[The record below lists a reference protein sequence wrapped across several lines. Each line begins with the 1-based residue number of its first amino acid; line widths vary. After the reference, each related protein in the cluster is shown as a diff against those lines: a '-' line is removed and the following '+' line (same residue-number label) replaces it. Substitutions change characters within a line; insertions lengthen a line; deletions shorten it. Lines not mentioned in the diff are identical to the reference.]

1 VTAPVETPITHQFEP
16 GEPQS
21 IPGPRARALVER
33 DGRVLAPC
41 AGRVYPLVIERGQGC
56 TVWDVDG
63 NSYLDMNAGI
73 AVLAA
78 GHSHPRLVRAIQEQ
92 AARFTH
98 MAGTDF
104 YNEPMI
110 RAAEKLVSLMPG
122 GQGWQVFFT
131 NSGTEAVE
139 ASIKLARY
147 VTGRQNIIAFY
158 SAFHGRSYGS
168 LSFTASKPYQR
179 QGFAPLLP
187 GAFHAFFANPYRT
200 PLGVA
205 PEQTTAACLQFIEQ
219 TLFSTTCPAD
229 EVAAI
234 MVEPI
239 QGEGG
244 YVVPTPGFM
253 AGLRDLCDRHGI
265 LLICDE
271 VQSGVGR
278 TGKMWGFEHEG
289 IVPDIVA
296 SAKGLGGGMPIGA
309 LIGRE
314 ELTRRWKPGAHG
326 NTYGGNGVTCAA
338 AYETL
343 CLVEEQLMANAA
355 RVGAHLLEGLRAMQ
369 RRLPQMGDVRGRGL
383 MVGVEFIKDD
393 GSREPA
399 RFLANAIMEEAF
411 RRGLLLLTCGAS
423 TIRFCPPLLITEDEV
438 DQGLTI
444 FEEAV
449 RACV

>member
-1 VTAPVETPITHQFEP
+1 MTTSFDTPATNLEANSPTA
-16 GEPQS
+16 

-33 DGRVLAPC
+33 DNAVMAPC
-41 AGRVYPLVIERGQGC
+41 MGRVYPLVIERGEGC

-92 AARFTH
+92 ATRFTH

-110 RAAEKLVSLMPG
+110 RAAEKLVSLMPKEHH
-122 GQGWQVFFT
+122 WQVFFG

-147 VTGRQNIIAFY
+147 VTKRPNIIGFY

-168 LSFTASKPYQR
+168 LSLTASKPYQR
-179 QGFAPLLP
+179 KGFAPLLS
-187 GAFHAFFANPYRT
+187 GTYHAFFANPYR
-200 PLGVA
+200 PPFGVA
-205 PEQTTAACLQFIEQ
+205 PEATTEACLGFIEK
-219 TLFSTTCPAD
+219 TLFTTTCPPED
-229 EVAAI
+229 VAAI
-234 MVEPI
+234 VIEPI

-244 YVVPTPGFM
+244 YLVPTPGFL
-253 AGLRDLCDRHGI
+253 AGLRAICDRHGI
-265 LLICDE
+265 LLVCDE

-278 TGKMWGFEHEG
+278 TGTMWAFEHEG

-309 LIGRE
+309 MIARE
-314 ELTRRWKPGAHG
+314 ELTRRWEPGAHG
-326 NTYGGNGVTCAA
+326 NTYGGNGVSCATT
-338 AYETL
+338 YETL
-343 CLVEEQLMANAA
+343 CLVEEELMANAA
-355 RVGAHLLEGLRAMQ
+355 RVGAHLMDGLRALQ
-369 RRLPQMGDVRGRGL
+369 KRVPQIGDVRGRGL
-383 MVGVEFIKDD
+383 MVGSELIDPQT
-393 GSREPA
+393 GEPA
-399 RFLANAIMEEAF
+399 KFLANAVMEEAF

-423 TIRFCPPLLITEDEV
+423 TIRFCPPLVVTEDEI
-438 DQGLTI
+438 DQALVL
-444 FEEAV
+444 FEESI
-449 RACV
+449 RACE